1 MVFGFWFLVFGFWF
15 FFLSASL
22 AHSLTPSLFLPSTKQ
37 TVAFAR
43 TIILPGLVTRLTDSE
58 SRKDSKD
65 FLSSIEMVI
74 VDHADV
80 LRAQNWAH
88 VSAVFDAL
96 NLLPGKPRPETD
108 VMRVHA
114 SHLEGHAKHHR
125 QTIVLSAFAFAECN
139 ALLRPPRCANV
150 AGAARLRRVTK
161 PADASLPRA
170 VAALA
175 RAAPGGLQHVIFERL
190 PDALNLSAAND
201 LRFEHF
207 RDSVMP
213 RLRESPRPG
222 ALVFV
227 PEYFDFVRVRNALTA
242 EDVSFAVLSEYVG
255 AKDANRARTLFQ
267 DGRKKVL
274 LVTERAH
281 FYQRRRI
288 RGAREVHFYAPPERA
303 GFFAE
308 LAGFAD
314 RDGGAGGGG
323 VARCVFS
330 RLDAL
335 RVERIVG
342 SARAKKMLAKDANP
356 SFVFTS

>member
-1 MVFGFWFLVFGFWF
+1 M
-15 FFLSASL
+15 
-22 AHSLTPSLFLPSTKQ
+22 
-37 TVAFAR
+37 
-43 TIILPGLVTRLTDSE
+43 TRLTDSE

-190 PDALNLSAAND
+190 PDAAHLSAAND

-288 RGAREVHFYAPPERA
+288 RGAREIHFYAPPERA

>member
-1 MVFGFWFLVFGFWF
+1 MVFGFWF

-190 PDALNLSAAND
+190 PDAANLSAAND

-308 LAGFAD
+308 LAGFAA
-314 RDGGAGGGG
+314 GGGGGGGGG